1 MLCGLG
7 FLSAMIV
14 SFLDVYGVKQLGD
27 TENLKIESK
36 KVVST
41 VTFCKWPL
49 SPVLCKIETGSVQD
63 HWSKFKK
70 KSHRNVPHDALLHNC
85 TNGFA
90 LRNKRTARASLTGIT
105 ALWSLSNTHLS

>member
-41 VTFCKWPL
+41 VTCCKMHF
-49 SPVLCKIETGSVQD
+49 SPVLCKIQTVSVQD
-63 HWSKFKK
+63 HWFNSKKISQK
-70 KSHRNVPHDALLHNC
+70 CS
-85 TNGFA
+85 
-90 LRNKRTARASLTGIT
+90 S
-105 ALWSLSNTHLS
+105 

>member
-41 VTFCKWPL
+41 VPFL
-49 SPVLCKIETGSVQD
+49 V
-63 HWSKFKK
+63 
-70 KSHRNVPHDALLHNC
+70 
-85 TNGFA
+85 
-90 LRNKRTARASLTGIT
+90 ASFTCFV
-105 ALWSLSNTHLS
+105 

>member
-41 VTFCKWPL
+41 VTCCKWRFSL
-49 SPVLCKIETGSVQD
+49 VLFKIQTGLAQG
-63 HWSKFKK
+63 HWSEFKII
-70 KSHRNVPHDALLHNC
+70 L
-85 TNGFA
+85 
-90 LRNKRTARASLTGIT
+90 
-105 ALWSLSNTHLS
+105 

>member
-49 SPVLCKIETGSVQD
+49 SPTCVKLKQVQSKTTGQNSKKISQKC
-63 HWSKFKK
+63 S
-70 KSHRNVPHDALLHNC
+70 S
-85 TNGFA
+85 
-90 LRNKRTARASLTGIT
+90 
-105 ALWSLSNTHLS
+105 